1 MCMTLKRWILRGA
14 LALTSVVVIA
24 LNAHALPVSDWAD
37 EEQVSARLI
46 AATSALGT
54 DGNVL
59 VGLEFQLQPGWKVY
73 WRSPGDAGF
82 PPMLDFTGS
91 ENVEASDLQWPLP
104 SRFSVIGLETLG
116 YEGAVVL
123 PFKVTAI
130 DPRQDAKINVQTAL
144 FDLQRNLH
152 SLRRNT
158 QLNAAYRWTPRRVHS
173 RNIIGQFQARVP
185 RTADLAARFDV
196 DRLWTETSAKGLYL
210 AADVSSVLKTQG
222 GPSFLS
228 KAPPVSG
235 YGAPLVEM
243 AEGATRAT
251 LRVPVS
257 GYKGTPAEAA
267 GKPDRYTVHT
277 DHIRRQTRSRADAGR
292 RPAANV

>member
-123 PFKVTAI
+123 PFNVTAI
-130 DPRQDAKINVQTAL
+130 DPRQDAKINVQ
-144 FDLQRNLH
+144 
-152 SLRRNT
+152 LR
-158 QLNAAYRWTPRRVHS
+158 Y
-173 RNIIGQFQARVP
+173 
-185 RTADLAARFDV
+185 
-196 DRLWTETSAKGLYL
+196 
-210 AADVSSVLKTQG
+210 
-222 GPSFLS
+222 
-228 KAPPVSG
+228 
-235 YGAPLVEM
+235 
-243 AEGATRAT
+243 
-251 LRVPVS
+251 
-257 GYKGTPAEAA
+257 
-267 GKPDRYTVHT
+267 
-277 DHIRRQTRSRADAGR
+277 
-292 RPAANV
+292 

>member
-104 SRFSVIGLETLG
+104 SRFSVIGVG
-116 YEGAVVL
+116 DFG
-123 PFKVTAI
+123 
-130 DPRQDAKINVQTAL
+130 
-144 FDLQRNLH
+144 
-152 SLRRNT
+152 LRRCG
-158 QLNAAYRWTPRRVHS
+158 RV
-173 RNIIGQFQARVP
+173 AV
-185 RTADLAARFDV
+185 
-196 DRLWTETSAKGLYL
+196 
-210 AADVSSVLKTQG
+210 
-222 GPSFLS
+222 
-228 KAPPVSG
+228 
-235 YGAPLVEM
+235 
-243 AEGATRAT
+243 
-251 LRVPVS
+251 
-257 GYKGTPAEAA
+257 
-267 GKPDRYTVHT
+267 
-277 DHIRRQTRSRADAGR
+277 
-292 RPAANV
+292 